1 MISGAGPLHASRKL
15 LPLDAS
21 RALTSRT
28 DGPWRQ
34 RACLSLQPDGT
45 LLAVT
50 HRSRMLRFV
59 RET

>member
-1 MISGAGPLHASRKL
+1 LHASRKL

-34 RACLSLQPDGT
+34 RACLSLQPDGR

-59 RET
+59 RETY